1 MENNIPRT
9 KIEINEYVQ
18 VYPSIK
24 NIFESSDSKKYLYL
38 FSQKTYKRASF
49 IPTSQINKITNNR
62 KYSRQMSNS
71 SLNVEMEK
79 EFDKDIEK
87 EKKLNE
93 KRDYF
98 LINKDIQLRKNK
110 SKRTQDIKHALES
123 FLRQSDLIEKTAKFF
138 EEYRDNL
145 NQMKKSKIKKKDKKE
160 EGSKNE
166 EESEKHIEAY
176 IESLISK
183 LADNVII
190 EKYKKNQF
198 VVKMND
204 IGDNCY
210 FLLSGKLSVL
220 KPVEYHIE
228 ITYDEYMQY
237 IANLIKNNEH
247 EIIDNIRRINQSYVD
262 IGLVEDLRDFIKS
275 YFFIKLKKDI
285 NYLFDTN
292 NFDISFID
300 ERLKLFNLSYEDFNL
315 SKDNI
320 MEQIEKIN
328 ITSLMIER
336 DVKEYFNKIIVPNED
351 DYFRL
356 NNNPHIL
363 EDTKKKVTIYKY
375 EDFLYLK
382 PGCFFGETALDS
394 NINKRNA
401 TIRTEEDCIILSLK
415 NVIYQALLS
424 DSNKKLKSFDVVFI
438 CKNFFFN
445 DISPIIFNRRYFS
458 LFKLINKSK
467 NDILYNQ
474 SDKLSSIFF
483 IKEGNIKLEIN
494 VSMLDIYNLIKY
506 YYDTLTNNNCIKIN
520 QSELKEIKE
529 NYIEDKNITDFR
541 HQSKIFKDQ
550 LKIKRKFELYSSN
563 YFDTFGLEEFF
574 LKNDYMCSCKV
585 ISNDTKLFEISN
597 DSLNIIINS
606 EKQIHGAYYKLIGRK
621 LISLIKRLHM
631 IKIYYVNQ
639 LNYKIR
645 ENFFNTEMP
654 KNELIKGQT
663 GEKKA
668 FSKLYKKKSEPM
680 LIKPRSKLENEEIKN
695 DIFINLKKL
704 NIKIHTRNKLDNID
718 LNGSNTKR
726 RENLTY
732 DNPRNYTKKFEKN
745 KKLQNKL
752 NNNITIKK
760 SLDKNNNIILKTPKT
775 TNVKSSLKKNNI
787 ENSTEMEK
795 EKEAERTK
803 RIMETTIIRV
813 GNDCLS
819 LKEIGK
825 RVTNTSC
832 GSNSELSIVKN
843 FYYSTYNNN
852 KNNSFA
858 NNSTEKQSNKTQNY
872 YSVSNNKNNVRR
884 DININVEPFSLKN
897 NIMSLSSKNKN
908 FYNNKL
914 PRIPVNTYSNF
925 TNSFLNHNLYYYSKY
940 NSKNKIKTNL
950 FKSTR
955 YSNKYNQKKN
965 YRTFFDSYKNRFNVI
980 LTNSSNPIVQDKSYT
995 NRKNK

>member
-24 NIFESSDSKKYLYL
+24 NIFESSDSKKFLYL

-204 IGDNCY
+204 VGDNCY

-438 CKNFFFN
+438 CKNFFF
-445 DISPIIFNRRYFS
+445 
-458 LFKLINKSK
+458 
-467 NDILYNQ
+467 
-474 SDKLSSIFF
+474 
-483 IKEGNIKLEIN
+483 
-494 VSMLDIYNLIKY
+494 
-506 YYDTLTNNNCIKIN
+506 
-520 QSELKEIKE
+520 
-529 NYIEDKNITDFR
+529 
-541 HQSKIFKDQ
+541 
-550 LKIKRKFELYSSN
+550 
-563 YFDTFGLEEFF
+563 
-574 LKNDYMCSCKV
+574 
-585 ISNDTKLFEISN
+585 
-597 DSLNIIINS
+597 
-606 EKQIHGAYYKLIGRK
+606 
-621 LISLIKRLHM
+621 
-631 IKIYYVNQ
+631 
-639 LNYKIR
+639 
-645 ENFFNTEMP
+645 
-654 KNELIKGQT
+654 
-663 GEKKA
+663 
-668 FSKLYKKKSEPM
+668 
-680 LIKPRSKLENEEIKN
+680 
-695 DIFINLKKL
+695 
-704 NIKIHTRNKLDNID
+704 
-718 LNGSNTKR
+718 
-726 RENLTY
+726 
-732 DNPRNYTKKFEKN
+732 
-745 KKLQNKL
+745 
-752 NNNITIKK
+752 
-760 SLDKNNNIILKTPKT
+760 
-775 TNVKSSLKKNNI
+775 
-787 ENSTEMEK
+787 
-795 EKEAERTK
+795 
-803 RIMETTIIRV
+803 
-813 GNDCLS
+813 
-819 LKEIGK
+819 
-825 RVTNTSC
+825 
-832 GSNSELSIVKN
+832 
-843 FYYSTYNNN
+843 
-852 KNNSFA
+852 
-858 NNSTEKQSNKTQNY
+858 
-872 YSVSNNKNNVRR
+872 
-884 DININVEPFSLKN
+884 
-897 NIMSLSSKNKN
+897 
-908 FYNNKL
+908 
-914 PRIPVNTYSNF
+914 
-925 TNSFLNHNLYYYSKY
+925 
-940 NSKNKIKTNL
+940 
-950 FKSTR
+950 
-955 YSNKYNQKKN
+955 
-965 YRTFFDSYKNRFNVI
+965 
-980 LTNSSNPIVQDKSYT
+980 
-995 NRKNK
+995 